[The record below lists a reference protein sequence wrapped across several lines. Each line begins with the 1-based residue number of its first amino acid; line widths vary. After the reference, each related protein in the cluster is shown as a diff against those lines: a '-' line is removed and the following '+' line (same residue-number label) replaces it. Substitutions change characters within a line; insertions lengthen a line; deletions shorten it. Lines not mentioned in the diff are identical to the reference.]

1 LCQRERQGLND
12 TEKQKKRERHTE
24 AYMDLGCVAGGV
36 VSNFDVFSRAYV
48 GFMER
53 EKVKRERE

>member
-48 GFMER
+48 VIFLR
-53 EKVKRERE
+53 F